1 MFFIFNGMSLIYY
14 IKNDMP
20 TQINEI
26 YYYFK
31 IFLLFIILVPIIM
44 NAITLYLLVKI
55 ERKSEISIHKL
66 FPIILDRYIN
76 YLIKVG
82 NNEEL
87 LSYYKGRC
95 KAELAFYVIIL
106 IFKAFIKK
114 HYFVIIYN
122 NINNCYINKNND
134 GLLI

>member
-1 MFFIFNGMSLIYY
+1 
-14 IKNDMP
+14 
-20 TQINEI
+20 
-26 YYYFK
+26 
-31 IFLLFIILVPIIM
+31 M

-106 IFKAFIKK
+106 ILYFISLK
-114 HYFVIIYN
+114 FSFSTIISILN
-122 NINNCYINKNND
+122 
-134 GLLI
+134 